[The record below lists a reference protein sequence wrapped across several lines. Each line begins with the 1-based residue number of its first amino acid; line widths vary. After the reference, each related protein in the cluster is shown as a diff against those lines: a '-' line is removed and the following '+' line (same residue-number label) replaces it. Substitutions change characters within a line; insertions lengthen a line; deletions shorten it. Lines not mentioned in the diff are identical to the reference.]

1 MRKLKE
7 KLPDSGLNKKICKK
21 IKMKVCLYSPYI
33 PKHFGGGEK
42 YFFTVAQV
50 FAKKSL
56 VYIAISSST
65 PVSPQQNLRL
75 KKLYEEFL
83 GEKLNKN
90 INFIASPLGTNSNFF
105 SKLLWTKQFDTMY
118 YATDGSLFFSLAKQ
132 NVLHIQIPFTNTH
145 SSFLSRIKLNNWSVK
160 NTNSKFTKKVIE
172 KSWQTKIDY
181 IHYPVIVEEINVDL
195 EKKEKIIL
203 HVGRFF
209 KQLHSKRQDVLV
221 SIFAK
226 LKAKDWKL
234 VLVGTA
240 EDKDYFNEIK
250 EMVKGL
256 DIEIKTRISR
266 KQLLGW
272 YKKASIYW
280 HATGFGVNAN
290 SNPEKVEHFG
300 ISTVE
305 AMSYG
310 CVPVVI
316 NKGGQKEI
324 LKGELKKWL
333 WNDKSEC
340 VALTRKLIK
349 SKNLLKQEQ
358 IKAKQRAQEF
368 NYKKFEDKLWK
379 MVNEK

>member
-1 MRKLKE
+1 
-7 KLPDSGLNKKICKK
+7 
-21 IKMKVCLYSPYI
+21 MKVCLYSPYI